1 MGLSCLSLHWESSTA
16 PNGLVEKERRVMIEF
31 IVLKFKRQRFPEGE
45 IIVRQTHC
53 LDCDNHVI
61 NGCLKCLQPQDFLC
75 ALICSVSNFVI
86 LNENLVK
93 IWFFKFPAKKGH
105 ATLLQTSTVL
115 FLNMF
120 IDFLMSDY
128 LFDGFI
134 SLHSLKLTSESY
146 CVLFQEQM
154 R

>member
-45 IIVRQTHC
+45 IIVRQPHC

-93 IWFFKFPAKKGH
+93 IQFSNFLPRKDTPRCSRH
-105 ATLLQTSTVL
+105 QTLDSR
-115 FLNMF
+115 
-120 IDFLMSDY
+120 
-128 LFDGFI
+128 FDGFHSS
-134 SLHSLKLTSESY
+134 SLIKLDNRILL
-146 CVLFQEQM
+146 CIIPRADALRVNALFSKSQS
-154 R
+154 